1 MFFSIAPTVD
11 LRFPNNYNHD
21 FAFFNC
27 DNGWTQYFD
36 KSEIVYAKGYA
47 DNMPLADLVKH
58 FDQACE
64 YTGNFCLI
72 KFGNAIEITH
82 SKTRSFP
89 LRQNTQQVTNLYAGN
104 DIWADSQVTIKQDW
118 QIKTQQN
125 YLDLVVDPGT
135 LSVDQAESAVFELL
149 SKRTQEFLSHSPVD
163 LKLFATG
170 GLDTLLVYALLI
182 NNKHP
187 FTLLSFE
194 DHYERDA
201 FTTINQ
207 LNLEKFWAYKQ
218 INHWVDSTWVATGSC
233 GDEYLL
239 RGPTTIAMLTSWH
252 DINFGKMLQENPES
266 YHYRHFNKY
275 SSLWIDSWNNREKL
289 KSQYPTRESL
299 NQQILNMLVNDH
311 QHWHLGNT
319 LTWTPFND
327 INLAKILLRCNINEL
342 IPQFINGQ
350 LSKNIISKI
359 DNRLLSSLSY
369 YKNYN
374 TQENLQKLLDYHTKN
389 L

>member
-1 MFFSIAPTVD
+1 
-11 LRFPNNYNHD
+11 
-21 FAFFNC
+21 
-27 DNGWTQYFD
+27 
-36 KSEIVYAKGYA
+36 
-47 DNMPLADLVKH
+47 
-58 FDQACE
+58 
-64 YTGNFCLI
+64 
-72 KFGNAIEITH
+72 
-82 SKTRSFP
+82 
-89 LRQNTQQVTNLYAGN
+89 
-104 DIWADSQVTIKQDW
+104 
-118 QIKTQQN
+118 
-125 YLDLVVDPGT
+125 
-135 LSVDQAESAVFELL
+135 
-149 SKRTQEFLSHSPVD
+149 
-163 LKLFATG
+163 
-170 GLDTLLVYALLI
+170 
-182 NNKHP
+182 
-187 FTLLSFE
+187 
-194 DHYERDA
+194 
-201 FTTINQ
+201 
-207 LNLEKFWAYKQ
+207 
-218 INHWVDSTWVATGSC
+218 VATGSC

-252 DINFGKMLQENPES
+252 DINFGEMLQENPES

-374 TQENLQKLLDYHTKN
+374 TQENLQKLLDYHTTN